1 MNSSRLDLAQRQKA
15 NINFCFHTYFW
26 CLERFCEGLK
36 AFIKP
41 FEASQRSGKIKLI
54 FILMQFS
61 EMHVE
66 GRNDSFLPS
75 PSTTKRFQ
83 SRNASHKS
91 ETPHKLLCGLLSHIY
106 TSQKIKFSIKY
117 LFRYLVNVTKLA

>member
-1 MNSSRLDLAQRQKA
+1 
-15 NINFCFHTYFW
+15 
-26 CLERFCEGLK
+26 
-36 AFIKP
+36 
-41 FEASQRSGKIKLI
+41 
-54 FILMQFS
+54 MQFS

-66 GRNDSFLPS
+66 GRIDSFLPS
-75 PSTTKRFQ
+75 PNATKRFQ